1 MQTAEPWDADADAE
15 NADADSDA
23 VAVDD
28 AVAKVDAVAEDD
40 DDLKVIFAWR
50 GHRTVCVSD
59 RKGTIRSGERPLKM
73 TKRTINNIINII
85 SPCRALE
92 IDHFSFFDFSSIH
105 EHFDVGQLYLMPLF
119 KVILQPVPNFC

>member
-50 GHRTVCVSD
+50 GHRTVRVSD
-59 RKGTIRSGERPLKM
+59 RKGTIRSGEWPLKM
-73 TKRTINNIINII
+73 RRMTISNIIIDQKEWR
-85 SPCRALE
+85 SALW
-92 IDHFSFFDFSSIH
+92 
-105 EHFDVGQLYLMPLF
+105 PT
-119 KVILQPVPNFC
+119 KVTTTQNGDDDNQQD